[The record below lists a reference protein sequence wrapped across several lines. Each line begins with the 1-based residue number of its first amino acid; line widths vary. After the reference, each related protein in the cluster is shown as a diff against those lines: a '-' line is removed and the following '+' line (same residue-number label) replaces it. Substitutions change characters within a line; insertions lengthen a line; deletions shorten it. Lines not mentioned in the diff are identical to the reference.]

1 MLYEESGQEIEWGVG
16 MANCSRGRR
25 EIGRGNATAVLSAV
39 AAAAHESGVGKIKL
53 GLRLV
58 SVHVF
63 IPQGCICG
71 PNWTMGRAGNSNG
84 AEIV

>member
-1 MLYEESGQEIEWGVG
+1 MRSLGRRSSRGMG

-25 EIGRGNATAVLSAV
+25 EIGRGNAAVVLSAA

-71 PNWTMGRAGNSNG
+71 LNWTMDWAENSNE
-84 AEIV
+84 AEFF